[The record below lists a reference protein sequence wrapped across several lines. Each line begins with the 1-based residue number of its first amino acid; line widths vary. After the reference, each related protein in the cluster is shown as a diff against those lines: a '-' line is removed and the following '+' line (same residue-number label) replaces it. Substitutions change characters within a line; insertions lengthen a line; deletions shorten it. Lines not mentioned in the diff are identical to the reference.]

1 MQWVWTYNFNF
12 WEVRGGTNSLER
24 KLQQFYIIKTKS
36 NRLKQSNYSIRF
48 EDIDEMRKNGE
59 VVSIGESQLV
69 RSLFKITGKD
79 KTLQT
84 VREEVAS

>member
-1 MQWVWTYNFNF
+1 M
-12 WEVRGGTNSLER
+12 ER

-48 EDIDEMRKNGE
+48 EDIDDMRINGE

-84 VREEVAS
+84 VREEVASLSKSKSSKIKNSKKID